1 MTIEQLQKEIY
12 RNNDRILNLQDIAFE
27 EQIPE
32 DEREWYVGVHWHS
45 KVQVASAKKQI
56 EELEAKNREF
66 EEQINLMMAIRL

>member
-45 KVQVASAKKQI
+45 KEQI
-56 EELEAKNREF
+56 ERAKARIQELEARNRELD
-66 EEQINLMMAIRL
+66 EQINYCLASRL